1 LVEDKGDLGTA
12 GWPGLHTWLHEALV
26 SSKKSTWRT
35 ADFMWVFV
43 FIEEKMPLSCKICG
57 NKAILKRPKTVSWF
71 MMLLQLIKV
80 TLIEEFFSSWFKLFV
95 CLGPD
100 GAIIAN

>member
-1 LVEDKGDLGTA
+1 MVEDKRDLGTA

-35 ADFMWVFV
+35 ADFLWVFV
-43 FIEEKMPLSCKICG
+43 FIEENMPLSCKICG

-71 MMLLQLIKV
+71 IMLLQSIKI
-80 TLIEEFFSSWFKLFV
+80 TLIRGFFIS
-95 CLGPD
+95 
-100 GAIIAN
+100 